1 MVAYKPDKVD
11 SRAPGQDGIGQLHIL
26 SKGARGVVAA
36 PNGIG
41 SCNDRAARLQTGH
54 NASLGNGD
62 ALLLHCLH
70 TRLPLALTPA
80 MIYQGNDETLHASYF
95 TGCLAIA
102 HPLT

>member
-1 MVAYKPDKVD
+1 MVAYKPDRLA
-11 SRAPGQDGIGQLHIL
+11 SRAPGQDGVSQLHIL

-41 SCNDRAARLQTGH
+41 SCHDRAARLQTGH

-70 TRLPLALTPA
+70 THMPLALTPA
-80 MIYQGNDETLHASYF
+80 MVHLGKDE
-95 TGCLAIA
+95 
-102 HPLT
+102 